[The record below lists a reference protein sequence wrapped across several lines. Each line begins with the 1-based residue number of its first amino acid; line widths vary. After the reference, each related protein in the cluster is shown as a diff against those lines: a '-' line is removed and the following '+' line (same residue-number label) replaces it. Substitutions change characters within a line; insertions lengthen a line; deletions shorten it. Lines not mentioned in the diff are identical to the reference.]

1 MINLARLF
9 SNKKG
14 TLGIDIGA
22 SSIKLVEIGESSSG
36 YVLNHIFYEPLSG
49 DLISDL
55 SEAAQKELVS
65 RLKYVVKQSGTAASN
80 AVTSLPGHSVIIKK
94 SAFPPLEKNELRELI
109 HDEADK
115 YLPIDN
121 ISDVYF
127 DFQVLG
133 ESENATGMNDVL
145 LVAAR
150 KEIVESYI
158 NIFKKAGLKLIV
170 VDVDTFALETMFE
183 ANYEIDERDT
193 VFMINIGASIT
204 NINVI
209 KQNGSIFSRDF
220 SLGGNSITEA
230 IRQKIAVSPEEAEQM
245 KRNGDEIDL
254 LEFAEPIMAEI
265 ERSVDYFRSAFAGEY
280 IKQILLS
287 GGSCKIKGFPESLM
301 QRLSIETEIAN
312 PFRNISLGEKLDP
325 GWIHEMAPLFCACV
339 GLGLRRKGDKW

>member
-1 MINLARLF
+1 
-9 SNKKG
+9 
-14 TLGIDIGA
+14 
-22 SSIKLVEIGESSSG
+22 
-36 YVLNHIFYEPLSG
+36 
-49 DLISDL
+49 LISDL
-55 SEAAQKELVS
+55 SEAAQDELVS
-65 RLKYVVKQSGTAASN
+65 RLKYVVKQSGTSASN
-80 AVTSLPGHSVIIKK
+80 TVTSLPGHSVIIKK
-94 SAFPPLEKNELRELI
+94 SAFPPLERNELRELI

-115 YLPIDN
+115 YLPIEN
-121 ISDVYF
+121 INDVYF

-150 KEIVESYI
+150 KEIIESYTS
-158 NIFKKAGLKLIV
+158 IFKKAGLKLIV

-230 IRQKIAVSPEEAEQM
+230 IRQKMSVGPEEAEQM
-245 KRNGDEIDL
+245 KRYGNDLDL
-254 LEFAEPIMAEI
+254 LEFAEPIMMEI
-265 ERSVDYFRSAFAGEY
+265 ERSVDYFRSAFSGEY

-287 GGSCKIKGFPESLM
+287 GGSAKIKGFSESLM

-325 GWIHEMAPLFCACV
+325 EWIHEMAPLFCACV

>member
-1 MINLARLF
+1 LISLAKLF
-9 SNKKG
+9 SGKKG

-36 YVLNHIFYEPLSG
+36 YVLNHIYYEPLPG

-55 SEAAQKELVS
+55 SEAAQNELVS
-65 RLKYVVKQSGTAASN
+65 RLKNVVKQSGSSATS
-80 AVTSLPGHSVIIKK
+80 AVTSLPGHSVVVKK
-94 SAFPPLEKNELRELI
+94 STFPPLEVNELRELI

-115 YLPIDN
+115 YLPIEN
-121 ISDVYF
+121 INDVYF

-133 ESENATGMNDVL
+133 ESENAVGMNDVL
-145 LVAAR
+145 LVAA
-150 KEIVESYI
+150 KKDIVESYI
-158 NIFKKAGLKLIV
+158 NIFKKAGLKLVV

-183 ANYEIDERDT
+183 ANYEIDEHDT
-193 VFMINIGASIT
+193 VFMINIGATIT

-230 IRQKIAVSPEEAEQM
+230 IRQKMSVSPEEAEQM
-245 KRNGDEIDL
+245 KRGGTDLDL
-254 LEFAEPIMAEI
+254 LEFAEPIMMEI
-265 ERSVDYFRSAFAGEY
+265 ERSVDYFRSTFSGEY

-287 GGSCKIKGFPESLM
+287 GGSGKIKGLSESLM

-312 PFRNISLGEKLDP
+312 PFRNISLSEKLDP
-325 GWIHEMAPLFCACV
+325 AWIHEMAPLFCACV

>member
-1 MINLARLF
+1 MMNLAKLF

-36 YVLNHIFYEPLSG
+36 YVLNHIYYEPLPG

-55 SEAAQKELVS
+55 SEDAQHELVS
-65 RLKYVVKQSGTAASN
+65 RLKHVIKQSGTSASN
-80 AVTSLPGHSVIIKK
+80 VVTSLPGHSVIIKK
-94 SAFPPLEKNELRELI
+94 SAFPPLEKDELRDLI

-121 ISDVYF
+121 INDVYF
-127 DFQVLG
+127 DFQILG
-133 ESENATGMNDVL
+133 ESENAVGMNDVL
-145 LVAAR
+145 LVAA
-150 KEIVESYI
+150 KKDIVESYTS
-158 NIFKKAGLKLIV
+158 IFKKAGLKLVV

-193 VFMINIGASIT
+193 VFIINIGASIT

-220 SLGGNSITEA
+220 SLGGNSITHA
-230 IRQKIAVSPEEAEQM
+230 IQQKMSVGVEEAEQM
-245 KRNGDEIDL
+245 KRNGYDVDL
-254 LEFAEPIMAEI
+254 LEFAEPIMLEI

-287 GGSCKIKGFPESLM
+287 GGSGKIKGLAESLM

-325 GWIHEMAPLFCACV
+325 AWIHEMAPLFCACV